1 MDNSSPTYVKKY
13 DGLLL
18 SVSDYLRTLGRSNAY
33 SEFRIRRF
41 QNDSVANLLLYLK
54 KYSIRRELYI
64 KDLQDI
70 IEYNN
75 LFIYNNIEV
84 NWK

>member
-1 MDNSSPTYVKKY
+1 MS
-13 DGLLL
+13 
-18 SVSDYLRTLGRSNAY
+18 SVSDYLRTLAKSNAY

-41 QNDSVANLLLYLK
+41 ENDGVKKLILYLD

-64 KDLQDI
+64 KDIQDI

-75 LFIYNNIEV
+75 LFIYDNIEI
-84 NWK
+84 NE